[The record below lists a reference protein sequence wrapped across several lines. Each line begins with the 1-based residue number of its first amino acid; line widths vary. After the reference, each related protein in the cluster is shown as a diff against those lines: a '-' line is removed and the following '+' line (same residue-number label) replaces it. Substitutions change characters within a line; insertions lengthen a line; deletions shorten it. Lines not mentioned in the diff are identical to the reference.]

1 MKNCRKIINFKI
13 LYKYKRND
21 TILKKKKKGEKFMY
35 KLVAIDLD
43 GTLLNSYGEV
53 SIQNKK
59 AIQNAMEKNVEVV
72 LASGRPIM
80 SVKNL
85 ANEIGCNHY
94 MICGNGSIT
103 YDMQKERI
111 LYNRFLEKAKVLQI
125 IKICEE
131 NSIFYN
137 VYTKDTILTK
147 NLNYNILFYHQENA
161 SKPEE
166 KKTSITMV
174 ENIVE
179 YIENREE
186 EDYLKITIC
195 DNDKIIFGSIIRK
208 LNKIKGVDV
217 LEVEHMAR
225 KMIKDGTKRV
235 YLEYYYTE
243 ITNTNVNKWE
253 AIQDLIGKLQIKKE
267 EVMAIGDN
275 INDAKMIQEAGL
287 GVILENAAPYIQSI
301 ADVIAKDNDNDGVA
315 EVIQKYILN
324 E

>member
-1 MKNCRKIINFKI
+1 
-13 LYKYKRND
+13 
-21 TILKKKKKGEKFMY
+21 MY

-53 SIQNKK
+53 SSENKEKIQK
-59 AIQNAMEKNVEVV
+59 AMKRGTEVV

-94 MICGNGSIT
+94 MICGNGAIT
-103 YDMQKERI
+103 YNIQEEEI
-111 LYNRFLEKAKVLQI
+111 VYHRFLEKTKVLQL

-166 KKTSITMV
+166 KKTHITIMQ
-174 ENIVE
+174 NIEE
-179 YIENREE
+179 YIQNRAE

-195 DNDKIIFGSIIRK
+195 DNDKVVFGSIIRK
-208 LNKIKGVDV
+208 LRTIKNVDV
-217 LEVEHMAR
+217 LDVAHMSR
-225 KMIKDGTKRV
+225 KMIKDGTENV
-235 YLEYYYTE
+235 SMEYYYTE
-243 ITNTNVNKWE
+243 ITNTNVDKWQ
-253 AIQDLIGKLQIKKE
+253 AIKSLAETLNIKQE
-267 EVMAIGDN
+267 EVMTIGDN
-275 INDAKMIQEAGL
+275 MNDAEMVKEAGL
-287 GVILENAAPYIQSI
+287 GIMMGNSAPYIKEM
-301 ADVIAKDNDNDGVA
+301 ADIVVADNDHDGVA
-315 EVIQKYILN
+315 EAIKTYIL
-324 E
+324 EE